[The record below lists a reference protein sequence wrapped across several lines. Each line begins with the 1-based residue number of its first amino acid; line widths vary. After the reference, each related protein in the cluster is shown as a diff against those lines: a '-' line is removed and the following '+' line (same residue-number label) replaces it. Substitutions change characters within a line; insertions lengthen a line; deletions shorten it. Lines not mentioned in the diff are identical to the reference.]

1 MGLELVRASNLSIII
16 EYINDNLMF
25 GSNVKSKVIEDLF
38 HKYPVSSA
46 EKIAVYQELEFLEIT
61 IEDLKESFK
70 AKLNKLFSMIGDKK
84 DVKQSDLEKWFEQED
99 IHQEMRESIRTHLNN
114 FGYSII
120 NDIPKEIPLDDFDSL
135 IDIDYFD
142 NLDDIFEDEKFNLE
156 VSKLQNV
163 IDKSE
168 NLKYLVQFHASEEN
182 SSDKSEAMN
191 NISKANERLVWE
203 IAKRY
208 ERFAT
213 SSFDINDMVQAG
225 MMGLIK
231 AVEKFDIS
239 MGNQF
244 STYATWWI
252 KQNIT
257 RSIADFSTTIRV
269 PVHMREKIIKYSKI
283 ENQFWF
289 ENGRA
294 PTDDELS
301 IIIGTTVSDINNVKV
316 YRNIANL
323 TSLDI
328 PIGSDEGSYLGDF
341 ICDTKS
347 KSTEDYIEEN
357 DLKNE
362 LKGIFDKCLKVKEKE
377 ILISRF
383 GLDGGSSYTLQEIGQ
398 VYGCSRERI
407 RQIEAKAI
415 RKLRDPRIIERLR
428 YFHHD

>member
-1 MGLELVRASNLSIII
+1 
-16 EYINDNLMF
+16 
-25 GSNVKSKVIEDLF
+25 
-38 HKYPVSSA
+38 
-46 EKIAVYQELEFLEIT
+46 
-61 IEDLKESFK
+61 
-70 AKLNKLFSMIGDKK
+70 KK
-84 DVKQSDLEKWFEQED
+84 DVKHSELEKWFDEEEIPQV
-99 IHQEMRESIRTHLNN
+99 IRETIETFLTMH
-114 FGYSII
+114 GHSII
-120 NDIPKEIPLDDFDSL
+120 HEKSIEITFDDFDSL
-135 IDIDYFD
+135 VDLDYFD

-168 NLKYLVQFHASEEN
+168 NLKYLAQFHASEEN

-208 ERFAT
+208 EQFAT

-252 KQNIT
+252 KQSIT

-301 IIIGTTVSDINNVKV
+301 IIIGTTVSDINDVKFYQNV
-316 YRNIANL
+316 ANL

-328 PIGSDEGSYLGDF
+328 PIGTDEGSYLGDF
-341 ICDTKS
+341 ICDTTS
-347 KSTEDYIEEN
+347 KSTEDCIEEN

-362 LKGIFDKCLKVKEKE
+362 LETIFNNRLKAKEKE
-377 ILISRF
+377 ILIFRF
-383 GLDGGSSYTLQEIGQ
+383 GLNGGSRHTLEEVGQ
-398 VYGCSRERI
+398 IYGCTRERI

-428 YFHHD
+428 YFHYD

>member
-1 MGLELVRASNLSIII
+1 M

-25 GSNVKSKVIEDLF
+25 GSNVKNEVIEDLF
-38 HKYPVSSA
+38 YKYPVTNIERMS
-46 EKIAVYQELEFLEIT
+46 IYQELESLEIT
-61 IEDLKESFK
+61 ILELKESFK
-70 AKLNKLFSMIGDKK
+70 SKLDKLFSLIDNKK
-84 DVKQSDLEKWFEQED
+84 DVKHSELEKWFDEEEIPQV
-99 IHQEMRESIRTHLNN
+99 IRETIETFLTMH
-114 FGYSII
+114 GHSII
-120 NDIPKEIPLDDFDSL
+120 HEKSIEITFDDFDSL
-135 IDIDYFD
+135 VDLDYFD

-168 NLKYLVQFHASEEN
+168 NLKYLAQFHASEEN

-208 ERFAT
+208 EQFAT

-252 KQNIT
+252 KQSIT

-301 IIIGTTVSDINNVKV
+301 IIIGTTVSDINDVKFYQNV
-316 YRNIANL
+316 ANL

-328 PIGSDEGSYLGDF
+328 PIGTDEGSYLGDF
-341 ICDTKS
+341 ICDTTS
-347 KSTEDYIEEN
+347 KSTEDCIEEN

-362 LKGIFDKCLKVKEKE
+362 LETIFNNRLKAKEKE
-377 ILISRF
+377 ILIFRF
-383 GLDGGSSYTLQEIGQ
+383 GLNGGSRHTLEEVGQ
-398 VYGCSRERI
+398 IYGCTRERI

-428 YFHHD
+428 YFHYD